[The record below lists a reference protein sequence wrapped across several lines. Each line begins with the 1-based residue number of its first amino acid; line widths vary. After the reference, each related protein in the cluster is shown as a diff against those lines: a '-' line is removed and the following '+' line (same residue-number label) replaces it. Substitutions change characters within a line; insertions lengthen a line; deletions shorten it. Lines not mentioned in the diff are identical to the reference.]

1 MRGGKVRGSSFVW
14 QTKSAADGLV
24 SSQTDPCQLLSVP
37 HLNILHLLTF
47 LSLDPPNVTVTSSST
62 DPVVEGDDSVSL
74 KCEVDA
80 NPEAEIT
87 WRKDGDRRV
96 LGNFPVLDIGVVSR
110 TDTGT
115 YSCTATNEL
124 GESPPG
130 YVEVETYCEYRQSW
144 I

>member
-1 MRGGKVRGSSFVW
+1 M
-14 QTKSAADGLV
+14 
-24 SSQTDPCQLLSVP
+24 
-37 HLNILHLLTF
+37 
-47 LSLDPPNVTVTSSST
+47 TVSSST
-62 DPVVEGDDSVSL
+62 DAPAVEGDDSVSL
-74 KCEVDA
+74 KCDVDA
-80 NPEAEIT
+80 NPPAEIT

-130 YVEVETYCEYRQSW
+130 YVEVETYCEYPESLSFDAEEDNGYLA
-144 I
+144 

>member
-1 MRGGKVRGSSFVW
+1 MTERCDLIF
-14 QTKSAADGLV
+14 
-24 SSQTDPCQLLSVP
+24 
-37 HLNILHLLTF
+37 F
-47 LSLDPPNVTVTSSST
+47 LQG
-62 DPVVEGDDSVSL
+62 EDSVSL

-110 TDTGT
+110 TDTGS

-130 YVEVETYCEYRQSW
+130 YVDVETYCEYPLSSSLFLSELTVSLMQDC
-144 I
+144 

>member
-1 MRGGKVRGSSFVW
+1 MTVSS
-14 QTKSAADGLV
+14 SADG
-24 SSQTDPCQLLSVP
+24 
-37 HLNILHLLTF
+37 
-47 LSLDPPNVTVTSSST
+47 
-62 DPVVEGDDSVSL
+62 PVVEDEDSVSL
-74 KCEVDA
+74 KCEVRRSSMMMIMTMMMMMMQVDA

-110 TDTGT
+110 TDTGS

-130 YVEVETYCEYRQSW
+130 YVDVETYCEYHLSLPLSSSLS
-144 I
+144 